1 VNGLPA
7 AGTGHYLAEF
17 ERLYGRPQDLDRAGS
32 RHRAIARFREIG
44 FPSGRQEGW
53 RYTNVAPLVRGSY
66 SIVDPAATAAP
77 DPSLLAG
84 DIDGHRLVFVH
95 GHYRP
100 DLSDREPL
108 PAGLTVR
115 NLAAAP
121 AGESIEVPGLEA
133 PDSGFLALNAAL
145 AGDGAVIEVA
155 DDCVVGRPLHLL
167 FLATAPEAASFV
179 RTRIRVGR
187 GSRVSVLE
195 SYQGAP
201 GVTGFTNALTA
212 ITAAAGAAVEHVRV
226 QEQSDLAFHVDN
238 LTVEQAP
245 ASRVSL
251 HSVSLGARLARH
263 DVAVRLAGAGA
274 SVALNGLYL
283 ADGRRHIDHHL
294 AVDHQQPDTSS
305 RQYYKGILNDAGRGV
320 FSGRVTVRPGAVRA
334 DADQA
339 NRNLLL
345 SADAEADT
353 KPELEILADDV
364 RCSHGATVGQL
375 DAQALFYLRSR
386 GLSAAAARA
395 LLVRAFAA
403 DVLGRLPLPGLAD
416 RLAARV
422 SARLPEPSA
431 AENA

>member
-1 VNGLPA
+1 MCSS
-7 AGTGHYLAEF
+7 
-17 ERLYGRPQDLDRAGS
+17 DL
-32 RHRAIARFREIG
+32 
-44 FPSGRQEGW
+44 
-53 RYTNVAPLVRGSY
+53 
-66 SIVDPAATAAP
+66 
-77 DPSLLAG
+77 
-84 DIDGHRLVFVH
+84 
-95 GHYRP
+95 
-100 DLSDREPL
+100 
-108 PAGLTVR
+108 
-115 NLAAAP
+115 

-155 DDCVVGRPLHLL
+155 DDCVVERPLQIL
-167 FLATAPEAASFV
+167 FLATEHGVASFV
-179 RTRIRVGR
+179 QIRIRVGR
-187 GSRVSVLE
+187 RARVSIVE
-195 SYQGAP
+195 TYRGVPGAA
-201 GVTGFTNALTA
+201 GFTSAMTSVE
-212 ITAAAGAAVEHVRV
+212 AGAGATIEHVRI
-226 QEQSDLAFHVDN
+226 QDESEDAFHIGN
-238 LTVEQAP
+238 LTVEQARD
-245 ASRVSL
+245 SRVSL

-263 DVAVRLAGAGA
+263 DATVRLAGAGA

-320 FSGRVTVRPGAVRA
+320 FSGRVTVHPGAVRA
-334 DADQA
+334 DADQS